1 MTISFDLDD
10 TLIPGTK
17 TFETETR
24 NVMQRLTGI
33 EKIRKGTI
41 ELFKNLRS
49 DGHDIYIYTTSLRS
63 TVSVKLTF
71 LSYGIPVDKVIN
83 QQCHD
88 EQLKEHKR
96 RCSKFPP
103 AFGIDIHVDDSPGVE
118 IEGNKFKFKTVLVGE
133 SDLNWTE
140 KVIKS
145 VGAG

>member
-10 TLIPGTK
+10 TLIPGRK

-33 EKIRKGTI
+33 GKIRKGTI

-49 DGHDIYIYTTSLRS
+49 DGHSIYIYTTSLRS
-63 TVSVKLTF
+63 TVSVKITF

-118 IEGNKFKFKTVLVGE
+118 IEGNKFKFKTVIIGE